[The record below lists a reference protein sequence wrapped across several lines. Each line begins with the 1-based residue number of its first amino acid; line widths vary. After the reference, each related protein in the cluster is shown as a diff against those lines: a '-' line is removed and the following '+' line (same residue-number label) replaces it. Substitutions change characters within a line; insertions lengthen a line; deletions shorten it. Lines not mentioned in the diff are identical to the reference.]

1 MQRYDK
7 DISTEV
13 NGDLHILMSSGSR
26 SFIEIWQDDDLVEF
40 EYEKIPELIAALQG
54 AYDFKLG
61 ELK

>member
-13 NGDLHILMSSGSR
+13 NGDLQISISSGSR
-26 SFIEIWQDDDLVEF
+26 PFVEIWQDSDLIEF

-54 AYDFKLG
+54 AYDFKQG
-61 ELK
+61 K